1 MKVVKILGGLGNQMF
16 QYAFYLWVKK
26 HYPNDIVKL
35 DLSDFANYKLHDG
48 FLLEYIFQAPM
59 EVASIK
65 DLKALGE
72 DKTSFSYRLR
82 RKLGLKNSNYFHEE
96 EDVRF
101 MFLPQPAEKKNILLE
116 GYWQCRDYILDQE
129 EKIRSVFTF
138 PDFLDEKNI
147 ALSNKINGSES
158 VSFHIRRGDYVHHPK
173 YKDICN
179 EQYFEAA
186 IRLISEHAKDP
197 VFFIFSDDIAWCKEK
212 FQSLNAVYV
221 DHNKKKDSFRDM
233 QLMSL
238 CKHHIIANSSFS
250 WWGAFL
256 DNKNQG
262 ITIAPK
268 KWKNNMDGT
277 RALIPLTW
285 KQV

>member
-16 QYAFYLWVKK
+16 QYAFYLWIKK
-26 HYPNDIVKL
+26 HYPNDVVKL

-48 FLLEYIFQAPM
+48 FLLEYIFQTPM
-59 EVASIK
+59 NVASLK
-65 DLKALGE
+65 DLQALGE

-82 RKLGLKNSNYFHEE
+82 RKLGLKNSRYFHEE

-101 MFLPQPAEKKNILLE
+101 LFLPQPAEKKNILLE
-116 GYWQCRDYILDQE
+116 GYWQCRDYIFDQE
-129 EKIRSVFTF
+129 EKIREAFTF
-138 PDFLDEKNI
+138 PEFQDEKNRQLLNEI
-147 ALSNKINGSES
+147 KGCES

-179 EQYFEAA
+179 EQYFDAA
-186 IRLISEHAKDP
+186 INLIAQHTKDP
-197 VFFIFSDDIAWCKEK
+197 VFYIFSDDISWCKEK
-212 FQSLNAVYV
+212 FKTLNAVYV
-221 DHNKKKDSFRDM
+221 DHNKKKESFRDM

-268 KWKNNMDGT
+268 KWKNNMEGT
-277 RALIPLTW
+277 RSLIPVSW